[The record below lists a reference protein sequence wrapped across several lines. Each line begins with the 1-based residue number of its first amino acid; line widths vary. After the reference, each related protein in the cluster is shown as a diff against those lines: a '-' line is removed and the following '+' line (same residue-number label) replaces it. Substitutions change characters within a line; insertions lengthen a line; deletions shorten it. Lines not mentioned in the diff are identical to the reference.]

1 MELPYRKDRR
11 YLTGVD
17 WTVNLFH
24 HATSLETGV
33 GNLSQI
39 VLELEGSLSL
49 ATLEEALAEAFRRF
63 PLMAGQPARDW
74 LNLAPYWSYPASP
87 DPARR
92 PWRIRETRVS
102 AGTGF
107 DTLLGLLSVPVNTPL
122 ASETEHLVLTIVRD
136 GSLRTWLGMTFDH
149 RLFDA
154 RGAETFLAML
164 QEISAPATAANPI
177 PAAITEPAHLDN
189 WVEKFKS
196 GQQVNRKFM
205 ELRRKPIAYLQRLP
219 RRHLRPYHF
228 HVYRCSEA
236 ESAAFAE
243 AADNEAGPLMLM
255 PYALAMA
262 IEILHP
268 VFQARRIPG
277 QEYLIPVSL
286 DARTLGKKW
295 DEVFFNHLSFLFF
308 EMPVAQAG
316 NRPALLDLTIQQ
328 FYNQIRSGFPKAVAN
343 ANMLMR
349 IAPLGLMRR
358 IASLPLRG
366 ENGSFCFAYVGTSA
380 LNACP
385 DFLGLPILNLFH
397 MPRVPPPPGIGIF
410 LNQYRGRYN
419 VTFTHL
425 DGMLTDDEARAII
438 ERIRER
444 MALPEKKP

>member
-1 MELPYRKDRR
+1 MKFPYSKDRR

-24 HATSLETGV
+24 QVTRRQTGV

-39 VLELEGSLSL
+39 VLELEGSLST
-49 ATLEEALAEAFRRF
+49 AALEEALAEAFRRF
-63 PLMAGQPARDW
+63 PLMAGQPGRDW
-74 LNLAPYWSYPASP
+74 KNLAPYWRYPATADFS
-87 DPARR
+87 RK

-102 AGTGF
+102 PGTGF
-107 DTLLGLLSVPVNTPL
+107 DALLGLLAIPLNTPL
-122 ASETEHLVLTIVRD
+122 ASETEHLVFTIVRE
-136 GSLRTWLGMTFDH
+136 GTLHTWLGMTFDH

-154 RGAETFLAML
+154 RGAETFLALL
-164 QEISAPATAANPI
+164 QELSDPATAGTPI
-177 PAAITEPAHLDN
+177 PAATTEPPHLDN
-189 WVEKFKS
+189 WLEKFKS

-205 ELRRKPIAYLQRLP
+205 ELRRKPIAYLPRLP

-228 HVYRCSEA
+228 HIYRCSEA
-236 ESAAFAE
+236 ESAAFAA
-243 AADNEAGPLMLM
+243 AADREAGPLMLM

-262 IEILHP
+262 VETLHP
-268 VFQARRIPG
+268 VFQTRQIPG
-277 QEYLIPVSL
+277 QDYLIPVSL
-286 DARTLGKKW
+286 DARTVGKKW
-295 DEVFFNHLSFLFF
+295 DDLFFNHLSFLFF

-316 NRPALLDLTIQQ
+316 HRPALLDLTIQQ

-358 IASLPLRG
+358 VASLPLRG

-380 LNACP
+380 LNACH
-385 DFLGLPILNLFH
+385 DFLGLPIINLFH

-410 LNQYRGRYN
+410 LNQFRGRYN

-425 DGMLTDDEARAII
+425 DGMLTRDEVRGII